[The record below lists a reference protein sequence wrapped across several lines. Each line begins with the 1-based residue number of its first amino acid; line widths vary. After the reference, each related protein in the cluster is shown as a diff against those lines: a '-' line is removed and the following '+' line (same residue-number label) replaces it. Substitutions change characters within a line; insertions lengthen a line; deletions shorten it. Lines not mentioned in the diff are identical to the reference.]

1 MVCVYVLI
9 RADGDKVWETVTG
22 VKEIDGVTR
31 AEVVTGPYDV
41 IMTAELPSVEGLR
54 RLMKSVHDV
63 DGVERTET
71 CIGI

>member
-1 MVCVYVLI
+1 MVSVYVLI

-41 IMTAELPSVEGLR
+41 IMMAELPSVEGLR
-54 RLMKSVHDV
+54 RLMQSVHDV

>member
-1 MVCVYVLI
+1 MVSVYVLI
-9 RADGDKVWETVTG
+9 RADGDMVWETVTG

-54 RLMKSVHDV
+54 RLMQSVHDV
-63 DGVERTET
+63 EGVERTET

>member
-1 MVCVYVLI
+1 MVSVYVLI

-22 VKEIDGVTR
+22 VKDIDGVTR

-54 RLMKSVHDV
+54 RLMQSVHDV

>member
-1 MVCVYVLI
+1 MLI

-63 DGVERTET
+63 EGVERTET

>member
-1 MVCVYVLI
+1 MVSVYVLI
-9 RADGDKVWETVTG
+9 RADGDKVWEAVTG

-54 RLMKSVHDV
+54 HLMKSVHDV

>member
-1 MVCVYVLI
+1 MVSVYVLI
-9 RADGDKVWETVTG
+9 RADGDKVWEAVTG

-63 DGVERTET
+63 EGVERTET

>member
-1 MVCVYVLI
+1 MVSVYVLI

-54 RLMKSVHDV
+54 RLMKSVHAV
-63 DGVERTET
+63 EGVERTET

>member
-1 MVCVYVLI
+1 MVSVYVLI

-54 RLMKSVHDV
+54 RLMQSVHDV

>member
-1 MVCVYVLI
+1 MVSVYVLI

-41 IMTAELPSVEGLR
+41 IMMAELPSVEGPTH
-54 RLMKSVHDV
+54 LMKSVHDV

>member
-1 MVCVYVLI
+1 MVAVYVLI

-41 IMTAELPSVEGLR
+41 IMMAELPSVEGLR
-54 RLMKSVHDV
+54 HLMKSVHDV

>member
-1 MVCVYVLI
+1 MVSVYVLI

-31 AEVVTGPYDV
+31 AEGVTGPYDV
-41 IMTAELPSVEGLR
+41 IMMAELPSVEGLR

>member
-1 MVCVYVLI
+1 MVSVYVLI

-41 IMTAELPSVEGLR
+41 VMMAELPSVEGLR

>member
-1 MVCVYVLI
+1 MVSVYVLI

-54 RLMKSVHDV
+54 HLMKSVHDV

>member
-1 MVCVYVLI
+1 MVSVYVLI

-54 RLMKSVHDV
+54 HLMKSVHDV
-63 DGVERTET
+63 EGVERTET

>member
-1 MVCVYVLI
+1 MVSVYVLI

-41 IMTAELPSVEGLR
+41 IMTAQLPSVEGLR
-54 RLMKSVHDV
+54 HLMKSVHDV
-63 DGVERTET
+63 EGVERTET

>member
-1 MVCVYVLI
+1 MVSVYVLI

-41 IMTAELPSVEGLR
+41 ILMAELPSVEGLR

>member
-1 MVCVYVLI
+1 MVSVYVLI

-54 RLMKSVHDV
+54 RLMQSVHDV
-63 DGVERTET
+63 EGIERTET

>member
-1 MVCVYVLI
+1 MVSVYVLI

-63 DGVERTET
+63 EGVERTET

>member
-1 MVCVYVLI
+1 MVSVFVLI

-22 VKEIDGVTR
+22 VKEIDGVTQ

-63 DGVERTET
+63 EGVERTET

>member
-1 MVCVYVLI
+1 MVSVYVLI

-54 RLMKSVHDV
+54 RLMQSVHDV
-63 DGVERTET
+63 EGVERTET

>member
-1 MVCVYVLI
+1 MVSVYVLI

-54 RLMKSVHDV
+54 HLMRSVHDV
-63 DGVERTET
+63 EGVERTET

>member
-1 MVCVYVLI
+1 MVSVYVLI
-9 RADGDKVWETVTG
+9 RADGDRVWETVTG

>member
-1 MVCVYVLI
+1 MVSVYVLI

-22 VKEIDGVTR
+22 VKDIDGVTR

-54 RLMKSVHDV
+54 RLMQSVHDV
-63 DGVERTET
+63 EGVERTET

>member
-1 MVCVYVLI
+1 MVSVYVLI

-41 IMTAELPSVEGLR
+41 IMMAELPSVEGLR

>member
-1 MVCVYVLI
+1 MVSVYVLI

-22 VKEIDGVTR
+22 IKEIDGVTR

-41 IMTAELPSVEGLR
+41 IMMAELKSVEGLR
-54 RLMKSVHDV
+54 RLMQSVHDV